1 MTTADRQSE
10 SSHRSVGPIVLLLV
24 AAAGVAAVIWGVLVA
39 DPDIEVFLFDAG
51 PVTELA
57 VGEVKPLAQVD
68 VYVVGLEDGR
78 IRAIDGVV
86 QSTGCA
92 VRFLP
97 DDERARSRNPLR
109 QPGVF
114 VDPCGDGVWAITG
127 DAVAGEEPLRTF
139 YLTYERDENG
149 VQHVQVEVI
158 GRSDPQA
165 VEGD

>member
-1 MTTADRQSE
+1 MTDRQPK
-10 SSHRSVGPIVLLLV
+10 SSRRFVGPMVVLIVAV
-24 AAAGVAAVIWGVLVA
+24 AGVGAVIWGALVA
-39 DPDIEVFLFDAG
+39 DPGIKVFLFDAG

-78 IRAIDGVV
+78 IRAVDGVV

-97 DDERARSRNPLR
+97 DDERALSRNPLR
-109 QPGVF
+109 LPGVF

-139 YLTYERDENG
+139 HLSYERDENG

>member
-1 MTTADRQSE
+1 MTTTDRQSE
-10 SSHRSVGPIVLLLV
+10 SSRRFVGPIVFLLV
-24 AAAGVAAVIWGVLVA
+24 AVAGVAAVIWGSLFA
-39 DPDIEVFLFDAG
+39 DPGIEVFLFDAG

-57 VGEVKPLAQVD
+57 VGKVKPLEQID

-86 QSTGCA
+86 QSTGCV

-97 DDERARSRNPLR
+97 DDERALSRNPLQ

-127 DAVAGEEPLRTF
+127 DAIDGDEPLRTF
-139 YLTYERDENG
+139 YLTYERGENG

-158 GRSDPQA
+158 GRPEPQA
-165 VEGD
+165 VDDD